1 MRVGR
6 WHLRLLAVK
15 RRDGSAKRDA
25 KRAASAEKQRIALEM
40 RVSGATQ
47 DEIAKAMGAPRSNVQ
62 FWIQRA
68 LAAIPA
74 PAAESLRKLHMQRT
88 EHYLLHVD
96 KPIRDGDPSAVR
108 AAIRVLDHEARL
120 MGLYAPTKVTGGDGG
135 PLSVKIGGIEV
146 TTLTDEQL
154 AELTAHR
161 WPKGIEPAA
170 GAPAGAGGGG
180 GAGAPAPDEGTDA
193 PRPAAE
199 SGRTPGD

>member
-1 MRVGR
+1 M
-6 WHLRLLAVK
+6 K

-25 KRAASAEKQRIALEM
+25 KRAVSADKQRIALEM
-40 RVSGATQ
+40 RVAGAKQ
-47 DEIAKAMGAPRSNVQ
+47 EAIAEAMGVPRSTVQ

-74 PAAESLRKLHMQRT
+74 PAAESLRKLHMERT
-88 EHYLLHVD
+88 EHYLLHID
-96 KPIRDGDPSAVR
+96 APIRKGDASSVR

-120 MGLYAPTKVTGGDGG
+120 MGLYAPTKVTGADGG

-154 AELTAHR
+154 SELTAHR

-170 GAPAGAGGGG
+170 GPAAGAGRSG
-180 GAGAPAPDEGTDA
+180 GAGAPAPDASADA
-193 PRPAAE
+193 PGPAADP
-199 SGRTPGD
+199 GRTSGD